1 MFQFKEITAK
11 LSNVNI
17 RAEIHG
23 EETKLAADLAIE
35 LRGPNTILDKI
46 APGLLQCSIAS
57 PRKAKT
63 SSRNST
69 SIPIAC
75 QSWRSRYSCS
85 P

>member
-46 APGLLQCSIAS
+46 APGLLQTAG
-57 PRKAKT
+57 
-63 SSRNST
+63 
-69 SIPIAC
+69 
-75 QSWRSRYSCS
+75 
-85 P
+85 